1 MKKYT
6 SLIIIIIALFALV
19 ACDGRKE
26 SPKTEKQ
33 DPVEGVRK
41 DVAKDTREARMS
53 ADQQKADYLKEAQT
67 KLGQYDENIKKL
79 QESAGKNAKGGQ
91 YDQDMKNL
99 LGQRDNAAQ
108 KLQTVQSSSAETW
121 EKQKTDL
128 DNAFTDLDKQF
139 RYVESKYK

>member
-1 MKKYT
+1 MKHT
-6 SLIIIIIALFALV
+6 SLMIIIMALFALV

-33 DPVEGVRK
+33 DPVQAVRK
-41 DVAKDTREARMS
+41 DVTKDVREARMS
-53 ADQQKADYLKEAQT
+53 ADQQKTDYIKEAQT
-67 KLGQYDENIKKL
+67 KLGQYDEGIKKL
-79 QESAGKNAKGGQ
+79 QESPAKKAKGGQ

-128 DNAFTDLDKQF
+128 DNAFTDLDKTF